1 MQINVSFD
9 RDETMS
15 KKTDTEPEVSIHV
28 FNYCFNLNKWRH
40 KNKVCKHVK
49 TGAFCGLQKEK
60 PKAKPWQWPCQAKP
74 KAGLLALI
82 LALPLLLRLSD
93 QLSIL
98 NNNYYLLILIII
110 MAH

>member
-49 TGAFCGLQKEK
+49 TGALRVTKG
-60 PKAKPWQWPCQAKP
+60 KAKALAMPSKAKGR
-74 KAGLLALI
+74 AFG
-82 LALPLLLRLSD
+82 SD
-93 QLSIL
+93 SGST
-98 NNNYYLLILIII
+98 
-110 MAH
+110 AAASSE